1 MKYLIILFCT
11 CGFLLHA
18 QQLYPPITIDGSQP
32 WTSGTIR
39 LDNAETFIYQNSATQ
54 TSDVEIKAASE
65 IVMSPDAVAGA
76 YTGTGQFRAAIEP
89 AALSI
94 VSFHPNGW
102 YNIPR
107 YDKFEMGVKLP
118 ANIQSQINA
127 FLNGQPGLNPYDP
140 DQVRIECVYNSGGH
154 TRYGFY
160 YRDFTVQN
168 NTWIE
173 QPTDYTFRI
182 RLAPE
187 VLYSYRADI
196 KLYIN
201 GVLTESVT
209 RYFGTDN
216 SGNKGHLQVA
226 NGNLLKLQY
235 SNGDIFFGIGQNV
248 PYAIPDSVELNC
260 SGGPRGKCNS
270 PYTFQKQRDY
280 LVDLADN
287 GGNFT
292 RVRLDALNMLCEWP
306 YRQDLNTDPPPP
318 NKPLSSYLNNYND
331 NQRYLWEY
339 DRTFATMEN
348 RGIKAVLCLLQD
360 QAFSTYGAYDPY
372 QQFTWNNNPYST
384 ITGNNLAG
392 CKAFFTNQQSIAT
405 YRKWLFYVQA
415 RYGYS
420 TSVAMWQLINE
431 TANVAKF
438 TSGVHTIDVDQSF
451 NTDLQNW
458 VYDTKFV
465 LQQQYPSRPVTTG
478 YISDTNQRAQN
489 YTNLNVWSSNS
500 YHGYTN
506 KNKYEDPDY
515 ETRGNAMLQPGSGYF
530 TQSKPFF
537 WGELGV
543 GDSANIMDRKSD
555 RCFHN
560 AVWAST
566 FTGGISNGLYWN
578 DWDQIY
584 GVNHRKNFQS
594 LRAFTDM
601 IDFSEQLTPG
611 KSKDLGVP
619 SSAYSDRE
627 IHTWWLRNAA
637 KNFIAGWT
645 KNNSA
650 NIFQDLGNLTQL
662 ERDQVVLSTRIYEYT
677 IAQYT
682 CFSTNQNP
690 QTTIN
695 GILPW
700 TNYRIKIYNTYNN
713 ANEEDSFTETTDA
726 IGKLTF
732 RRTMPWYNDDPFNPD
747 YAFIIK
753 PASTWRMSK
762 NNEIT
767 ATDTVYM
774 LTSEIVTLKSL
785 FVKDNNSYKFSWSG
799 ALKNLNSE
807 NSSVDISYE
816 NEGNYIVDMEAR
828 GHDNDTSV
836 MQRFFIVVSDK
847 AIPDKLNKLIVY
859 PNPANNYVYLYYD
872 ESFKNPV
879 VTCVDILGKEYKFNQ
894 IEQFKFD
901 TSTLPNGMFLIKF
914 KHGDYEKVLKINV
927 IH

>member
-1 MKYLIILFCT
+1 MKYLFILC
-11 CGFLLHA
+11 CMSIGFVHA
-18 QQLYPPITIDGSQP
+18 QTPYPPVFIDGSQP
-32 WTSGTIR
+32 WTSGNIN
-39 LDNAETFIYQNSATQ
+39 LSNVDNIIYYNSATQ
-54 TSDVEIKAASE
+54 NSEVDLKASNE
-65 IVMSPDAVAGA
+65 IVLTPGAVAGE
-76 YTGTGQFRAAIEP
+76 YTGTGNFHASIQPE
-89 AALSI
+89 ALGV

-102 YNIPR
+102 LNIPR
-107 YDKFEMGVKLP
+107 YDRFEMGIKLP
-118 ANIQSQINA
+118 ASVQSQINA
-127 FLNGQPGLNPYDP
+127 FLSGQTGLNPYDP
-140 DQVRIECVYNSGGH
+140 DQIKIECNYNNGAY

-160 YRDFTVQN
+160 YRDYKVQN

-182 RLAPE
+182 RIAPE
-187 VLYSYRADI
+187 QLVSNKAFI
-196 KLYIN
+196 SLYIN
-201 GVLTESVT
+201 GILTDTVT
-209 RYFGTDN
+209 RYFGTQS
-216 SGNKGHLQVA
+216 SGNLGHLEMA
-226 NGNLLKLQY
+226 NGNLLKMQY
-235 SNGDIFFGIGQNV
+235 NNGQVFFGIGQNIAY
-248 PYAIPDSVELNC
+248 PIPDNVYGNC
-260 SGGPRGKCNS
+260 KAGDCNS
-270 PYTFQKQRDY
+270 PYTFQKQREY
-280 LVDLADN
+280 LTDLAAN

-306 YRQDLNTDPPPP
+306 YRQELNTDPAPT
-318 NKPLSSYLNNYND
+318 NKPLSSYLTNYND

-339 DRTFATMEN
+339 DQTFQTMEN
-348 RGIKAVLCLLQD
+348 TGIKAVLCLLQD
-360 QAFSTYGAYDPY
+360 QAFSTYGAYDPHQLY
-372 QQFTWNNNPYST
+372 TWNNNPYST

-392 CKAFFTNQQSIAT
+392 CKAFFTNPQSIAT
-405 YRKWLFYVQA
+405 YRKWLYYVQA

-420 TSVAMWQLINE
+420 TSIAMWQLINE

-451 NTDLQNW
+451 NTDLKNW
-458 VYDTKFV
+458 VYDTKFI

-478 YISDTNQRAQN
+478 YISDTNQHAQN
-489 YTNLNVWSSNS
+489 YINLNVWSSNS
-500 YHGYTN
+500 YHGYTS

-530 TQSKPFF
+530 TQSNPFF

-560 AVWAST
+560 AVWASA
-566 FTGGISNGLYWN
+566 FTGGISSGLYWN
-578 DWDQIY
+578 DWDQKY
-584 GVNHRKNFQS
+584 GVNHRKNFQA
-594 LRAFTDM
+594 LRAFVDM
-601 IDFSEQLTPG
+601 IDFSQRLTPG
-611 KSKDLGVP
+611 KSKDMGTLGT
-619 SSAYSDRE
+619 AYHDRE
-627 IHTWWLRNAA
+627 IHTWWLRNSA

-650 NIFQDLGNLTQL
+650 NIFQDLGNLTQP
-662 ERDQVVLSTRIYEYT
+662 ERDQVVLATRIYEYT

-690 QTTIN
+690 QTTID

-700 TNYRIKIYNTYNN
+700 TSYRIKIYNTYNN
-713 ANEEDSFTETTDA
+713 ANEEDSFTETTNA
-726 IGKLTF
+726 GGKLTF

-753 PASTWRMSK
+753 PASTWRMS
-762 NNEIT
+762 NTNEIT
-767 ATDTVYM
+767 ATDTVYL
-774 LTSEIVTLKSL
+774 LTSEISTLKSL
-785 FVKDNNSYKFSWSG
+785 FVKNNSSYTFSWSG
-799 ALKNLNSE
+799 ALNNLNSE
-807 NSSVDISYE
+807 NSSVDVSYK

-828 GHDNDTSV
+828 SNDNDTSV
-836 MQRFFIVVSDK
+836 MQRFFIIVSDK
-847 AIPDKLNKLIVY
+847 ALHDDLNRLIIY

-879 VTCVDILGKEYKFNQ
+879 VTCVDMLGKEYKFNQ

-914 KHGDYEKVLKINV
+914 KHGYYEKVLKINV